1 MLLLIRV
8 TSRYAKPASS
18 NTRRFSS
25 RKPDDRKLAKQHGH
39 SVQTMLQI
47 YAAWIEGAE
56 DEDIETIKRAMH
68 ATKRNHPATEAEA
81 QRRTVS
87 Y

>member
-1 MLLLIRV
+1 
-8 TSRYAKPASS
+8 
-18 NTRRFSS
+18 
-25 RKPDDRKLAKQHGH
+25 
-39 SVQTMLQI
+39 MLQI

-68 ATKRNHPATEAEA
+68 ATERNQPATEAEPKSPSDPWNLA
-81 QRRTVS
+81 VVSQHTTVS